1 MFSKSKV
8 PQSLIDAVSKITEQQ
23 IEEGLADDFMKS
35 MKKSGINAKI
45 RDVDQK
51 KKETQ
56 YKLASNG
63 KSGNLSTGAETG
75 KYPLGGRDEKSG
87 KSYSEEVEKSE
98 LEKKA
103 SKYDFTKTKSG
114 KTVPEQKKQF
124 HLSDKVANMKKEET
138 ELVDEAN
145 APSVKVPV
153 KGGMRVYGGAAGGSA
168 KAYKQQHADPFSSV
182 RGPSSKELDDV
193 ESEKKKVKKEDTSYK
208 NRLLAMVA
216 ENQAFEQ
223 ELNEV
228 LSKDA
233 SAADWI
239 HDFVHSDNPKFKGK
253 TTKQR
258 QKMALGA
265 YYAKQRNEEFVEEES
280 EQIDELSTN
289 KLLTY
294 RSAATEKLGKGTP
307 EQDEKRKAGIGKSG
321 SKIIKNL
328 GLRKEGKDPA
338 MDSGAGSEP
347 PFAPPY
353 NTSSSPATKDKSG
366 AVHTP
371 MSRAK
376 HLARTAMKKISK
388 DLSNK

>member
-1 MFSKSKV
+1 MK
-8 PQSLIDAVSKITEQQ
+8 IDAITKSVAEAVGKIVD
-23 IEEGLADDFMKS
+23 EGLKGDQHKIDANKNKKIDAQDF
-35 MKKSGINAKI
+35 KI
-45 RDVDQK
+45 LRA
-51 KKETQ
+51 KKE
-56 YKLASNG
+56 
-63 KSGNLSTGAETG
+63 
-75 KYPLGGRDEKSG
+75 
-87 KSYSEEVEKSE
+87 V
-98 LEKKA
+98 
-103 SKYDFTKTKSG
+103 
-114 KTVPEQKKQF
+114 
-124 HLSDKVANMKKEET
+124 KEDSAIE
-138 ELVDEAN
+138 EAN

-153 KGGMRVYGGAAGGSA
+153 KGGMRVYGGAPGGSA
-168 KAYKQQHADPFSSV
+168 KAYKDQHADPFSSV
-182 RGPSSKELDDV
+182 RGPSDTELKDV
-193 ESEKKKVKKEDTSYK
+193 ESEKKKVKKEETGYK
-208 NRLLAMVA
+208 NRLLALVA

-233 SAADWI
+233 SAAAWI

-265 YYAKQRNEEFVEEES
+265 YYAKQRNEEVESVSEMDYGGGKNHYAGHGLSRDDDDAGKKEYTTKPTTVKKVSKDALSILNKQLTKKDVKEEVEIQES
-280 EQIDELSTN
+280 HEEIKVHSKD
-289 KLLTY
+289 
-294 RSAATEKLGKGTP
+294 GKHIGT
-307 EQDEKRKAGIGKSG
+307 ITHGKYQSVAYAHPTTKFGG
-321 SKIIKNL
+321 SKEPADDEDSMTLKGHHDTQSGIDFIHAHH
-328 GLRKEGKDPA
+328 RMMSEGKDPA

-353 NTSSSPATKDKSG
+353 NTSSSPAIKDKSG